1 MATINAGQVNCT
13 KNARGAHHGSRDY
26 SCHQEAATK
35 KQADLQSKY
44 AGNLAQIT
52 ISKRYK
58 DIWDVS
64 DPSFVIPTHIKS
76 QWLIVEQNFFWWEC
90 IYWRIGKACPLPVL
104 CMATKFYQL
113 CLHSRLYKL
122 ERAKSLTDLQ
132 WWFTCH
138 KNWQAVQGPVP
149 LWARWCYISSLYLMK
164 CSPLVTLLL
173 LPSRD
178 SSCHRWH
185 C

>member
-1 MATINAGQVNCT
+1 MPTSSPNMPGILHRSQSPSGIRTYEMYQIPPLSFLHTSNLSDWSLSRKEIDKSALIMKNWGQAYPPT
-13 KNARGAHHGSRDY
+13 MLHI
-26 SCHQEAATK
+26 AA
-35 KQADLQSKY
+35 
-44 AGNLAQIT
+44 
-52 ISKRYK
+52 
-58 DIWDVS
+58 
-64 DPSFVIPTHIKS
+64 
-76 QWLIVEQNFFWWEC
+76 
-90 IYWRIGKACPLPVL
+90 
-104 CMATKFYQL
+104 KFYQL
-113 CLHSRLYKL
+113 CLHSRPHKL
-122 ERAKSLTDLQ
+122 ERAKSLIDLQ

-149 LWARWCYISSLYLMK
+149 LWTRWCYMPKLHLMK